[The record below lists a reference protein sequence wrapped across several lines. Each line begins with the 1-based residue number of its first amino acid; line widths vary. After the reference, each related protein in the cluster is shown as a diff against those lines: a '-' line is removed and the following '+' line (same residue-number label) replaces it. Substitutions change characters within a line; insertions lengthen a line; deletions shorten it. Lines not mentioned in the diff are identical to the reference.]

1 MKILGVVTSF
11 YPDINELEKNIN
23 SFLSEIEHL
32 IIWENTPKEN
42 SQIYKLIEKLNSAK
56 IEVRTTGQNEF
67 LAVPFNLCAR
77 FAEENNFTHMLTMD
91 QDSCF
96 FENNLTRF
104 IQHSN
109 EYKDFDKVAIFA
121 PVHFDSRSNN
131 LKPISENKFS
141 KLNYSMTSGNLLS
154 LKCLKEVGAF
164 LDNLFIDWVDEEIC
178 IRICKMQ
185 FHIVQINNIFM
196 EHFVGNGSGS
206 VRFFGKTKYYDDYAP
221 IRFYYITRNLY
232 ILSKMYPAEA
242 QRIKKRWKRQL
253 IKTIK
258 YDNHKKTLKIKYVIQ
273 GLYDYLNGVSGP
285 YQRK

>member
-1 MKILGVVTSF
+1 MENVGNIKSYIDNVHKLIIIDNSDVDNSGLLS
-11 YPDINELEKNIN
+11 ELEHSKTIYIANNENRGIATALN
-23 SFLSEIEHL
+23 QGCNLAIE
-32 IIWENTPKEN
+32 NK
-42 SQIYKLIEKLNSAK
+42 
-56 IEVRTTGQNEF
+56 
-67 LAVPFNLCAR
+67 
-77 FAEENNFTHMLTMD
+77 AEWVLTMD